1 MRKIIGKALAVVA
14 LGAVLVGC
22 GQKVEVPPGH
32 VAKIMTKDG
41 YQESLIPASKF
52 RLPFCNAYCDKLVVL
67 DTTDQRYS
75 ERLEIFIPKD
85 KLNIKL
91 NIDTTLRVDGTKA
104 KSLFDQLPQTPGENS
119 QQSLITGASV
129 YTTYGRQVI
138 ESEVRSYL
146 TQYSIAEISSNTEK
160 INADI
165 RVILSKVLAERTPF
179 QVINAGFTNI
189 DFPPTIVNAQIAS
202 AERREAVAKE
212 EAQLEV
218 SRVTLERQL
227 KEAQLQ
233 RQIEKEKAET
243 EAIKQR
249 EIAQSITPQYL
260 KMRELEVQEALINKW
275 NGAYPQTYMGG
286 SSPQMLMQMPSNK

>member
-1 MRKIIGKALAVVA
+1 MKLSNILKASALALAVS
-14 LGAVLVGC
+14 LTVGC

-41 YQESLIPASKF
+41 YQETLIPSSMF
-52 RLPFCNAYCDKLVVL
+52 RLPFCTTYCDKLVVL
-67 DTTDQRYS
+67 DTTDRRYS

-91 NIDTTLRVDGTKA
+91 NIDATLRVDGGKA
-104 KSLFDQLPQTPGENS
+104 KNLFAQLPQSAGATS
-119 QQSLITGASV
+119 QDSLITGATV
-129 YTTYGRQVI
+129 YNTYGKQVM
-138 ESEVRSYL
+138 EAEVRSYL
-146 TQYSIAEISSNTEK
+146 TQFSIGEISSNIEK
-160 INADI
+160 INTDI
-165 RVILSKVLAERTPF
+165 RLILQKVMSERTPF
-179 QVINAGFTNI
+179 VVVNAGFTNI
-189 DFPPTIVNAQIAS
+189 EFPPTIVNAQIAS

-218 SRVTLERQL
+218 SKVTLEREL

-249 EIAQSITPQYL
+249 AVAESITPQYL
-260 KMRELEVQEALINKW
+260 KMRELEVQQEFIKTW
-275 NGAYPQTYMGG
+275 DGKFPQTYMGNG
-286 SSPQMLMQMPSNK
+286 SPTSLLMNMSK